1 MECCIL
7 SVKCIPQA
15 HVGDGCFERRG
26 TLMIWEEVIHW
37 RWILRLHSSAC
48 FLSIVCILIAETM
61 WSAATCSC
69 LSHHDGLYPPK
80 NKTFLSHVVL
90 LWQKGILMPHLYCS
104 AFCYCDG
111 IPEPVS
117 LWRGMGYLGSQSS
130 GFWSMS
136 ILLCCFG
143 PVLRQLITEEY
154 VTELTSWLEIRGR
167 GSCWATSRDLSL
179 DLVF

>member
-1 MECCIL
+1 MGALKGEEPLWWYGKKWFTGGGSWDYIAQLASCPL
-7 SVKCIPQA
+7 SASWLQRQCDQLPHAPVS
-15 HVGDGCFERRG
+15 V
-26 TLMIWEEVIHW
+26 TM
-37 RWILRLHSSAC
+37 RL
-48 FLSIVCILIAETM
+48 
-61 WSAATCSC
+61 
-69 LSHHDGLYPPK
+69 K

-90 LWQKGILMPHLYCS
+90 LWQKDILMPHLYCS
-104 AFCYCDG
+104 AFCYCNG

-143 PVLRQLITEEY
+143 PVLRHLITEEY

-179 DLVF
+179 DLAF

>member
-1 MECCIL
+1 M
-7 SVKCIPQA
+7 
-15 HVGDGCFERRG
+15 
-26 TLMIWEEVIHW
+26 MIWEEVIHW

-69 LSHHDGLYPPK
+69 LSHHETK

-90 LWQKGILMPHLYCS
+90 LWQKDILMPHLYCS
-104 AFCYCDG
+104 AFCYCNG

-143 PVLRQLITEEY
+143 PVLRHLITEEY

-179 DLVF
+179 DLAF